1 MSRPGLFTITALEL
15 RRLAVTPLPWVLLAL
30 TQLILGMVFVVSLG
44 ELQETPGLGREEGV
58 TAYITASVFGFAAAW
73 LLLVVPLLGMRSLS
87 EEYRSGTI
95 RLPGTAPVAPWRI
108 VLGKYL
114 ALLAPVAAIT
124 VLAAAMVASLGTG
137 TRLDSGLLGAASLYL
152 LLLGATYA
160 AVALACSSLTRQP
173 VAAAASAL
181 GILLLLWMFHWLGSR
196 DFMLAGL
203 FMFLSPADH
212 LEDGLVGLV
221 SLRGM
226 LQPVVI
232 SGLFLCIPLLR
243 LALRGHNLHT
253 LRQQLT
259 RPPSMLFAGGWLGA
273 VTVLAVLAA
282 SHPGHADWSASGRHS
297 LSEASQQILA
307 QLDGPLDVIAY
318 AEPDE
323 ELRRDIRH
331 LLVRYQRHHDDIA
344 LDFVDPAAAPGALRD
359 LGAGNK
365 PWALAVTYGERTEV
379 CTEATE
385 KCLSQTLQR
394 LARGA
399 EQWVA
404 ILDGHGGRR
413 LDRESGQSLGDFIQ
427 ALQDAGLRVGRL
439 NLSRDPAVPDNAA
452 LVVIPGVRSA
462 PLSGEL
468 RILRDYVRDGGA
480 VLWLSEPETSNQWEA
495 LATEL
500 GVELLPGTVLYP
512 DYTLLGTPHPAV
524 FPVTDFGN
532 HRVGQQLD
540 ASVMFAFARPLRRL
554 DDSHW
559 ESRVFART
567 LERSWAEAGL
577 LEGELRFNP
586 EAGDRAGPLSLGLA
600 LERRQEGTL
609 QRAAVVGDA
618 DFLSNHY
625 LAHGDNLR
633 LGLNLVNWLTGSE
646 AQLDIRPGELQ
657 DATLTL
663 GPTATVV
670 MLVIFIPGIPG
681 LLLLA
686 GGLVY
691 WRRTRA

>member
-1 MSRPGLFTITALEL
+1 MKQPGLFTITTLEL
-15 RRLAVTPLPWVLLAL
+15 RRLVVTPLPWVLLAL
-30 TQLILGMVFVVSLG
+30 TQLILGLVFVVTLG
-44 ELQETPGLGREEGV
+44 DLQETPGLGREEGV
-58 TAYITASVFGFAAAW
+58 TAYVTGGVFGFAAAW

-87 EEYRSGTI
+87 EEYRTGTI
-95 RLPGTAPVAPWRI
+95 RLPGTAPVSPWRI

-114 ALLAPVAAIT
+114 ALLIPVAAI
-124 VLAAAMVASLGTG
+124 VGLAAAMVASLNTG
-137 TRLDSGLLGAASLYL
+137 TRLDTGLLGAASLFL
-152 LLLGATYA
+152 FLMGATYA

-173 VAAAASAL
+173 AAAAAGAL
-181 GILLLLWMFHWLGSR
+181 GILLLLWMFHWLGTR
-196 DFMLAGL
+196 DLWLAPL

-221 SLRGM
+221 SLRGL
-226 LQPVVI
+226 LQPLVI
-232 SGLFLCIPLLR
+232 TGVFLCIPLLR

-253 LRQQLT
+253 LRRQCT
-259 RPPSMLFAGGWLGA
+259 RPVSALFAGGWVSAL
-273 VTVLAVLAA
+273 VVLTVLAA

-297 LSEASQQILA
+297 LSEASEQILA
-307 QLDGPLDVIAY
+307 QLEGPLDVIAY

-331 LLVRYQRHHDDIA
+331 LLIRYQRHHDDIN
-344 LDFVDPAAAPGALRD
+344 LDFIDPAAAPGALRN

-365 PWALAVTYGERTEV
+365 PWALAITRGERTEI

-385 KCLSQTLQR
+385 KCFSQALQR
-394 LARGA
+394 LARG
-399 EQWVA
+399 EGQWVA
-404 ILDGHGGRR
+404 FLEGHGGRR
-413 LDRESGQSLGDFIQ
+413 LDSESGQSLGDFVQ
-427 ALQDAGLRVGRL
+427 ALQDTGLRVGRL
-439 NLSRDPAVPDNAA
+439 NLSRNPAIPDNAA
-452 LVVIPGVRSA
+452 LVVIPGARGA

-468 RILRDYVRDGGA
+468 QILRDYVRDGGA
-480 VLWLSEPETSNQWEA
+480 ILWLADPDTDKQWQPLAEA
-495 LATEL
+495 L
-500 GVELLPGTVLYP
+500 GVELMPGTLLYP

-532 HRVGQQLD
+532 HRLGQQLD

-554 DDSHW
+554 DETDW

-567 LERSWAEAGL
+567 LERSWAEAGS

-586 EAGDRAGPLSLGLA
+586 EAGDRAGPLALGLA
-600 LERRQEGTL
+600 LERRQEDVL
-609 QRAAVVGDA
+609 QRAAVVGDT
-618 DFLSNHY
+618 DFVSNHY

-633 LGLNLVNWLTGSE
+633 LGLNLVNWLAGSE
-646 AQLDIRPGELQ
+646 AQLDIRPGELR

-663 GPTATVV
+663 GPTGTVI
-670 MLVIFIPGIPG
+670 MLVIFVPGIPG

-691 WRRTRA
+691 WRRTRT